1 MDLFPGLDDVDWHAL
16 EHAYGPA
23 DEVPD
28 LLRGLVS
35 DDPAVRESALDGMY
49 GAVHHQGDVYDSTVA
64 ALPFLLGLLGHA
76 GLPGRD
82 GVVGFLASVGESG
95 GEPDPWEERAIE
107 VVQAAFPLFLTLLDD
122 PEPAVRKAAC
132 EALAVCRADA
142 ARAADALGERMP
154 VETDADVRAAI
165 VAALGTIGAHGWVTG
180 QAAVGVARRLA
191 TAAVDHADPA
201 VRLGALAE
209 LAGCAPDAL
218 PDDALPDDV
227 PAFALDAFARLYAAG
242 TPTTGPAGFSTP
254 TLLGTLREHAEEDA
268 AGRRASAAYPLLAR
282 LSRALGDRVEDR
294 TRLLVPL
301 LESPDWEQRLDAVRV
316 ARALVEHWRGDHR
329 ELVRLIADQLLA
341 PEPRLPPAAATALR
355 HLGPVAAPAA
365 DRLARGIDAA
375 PRESGPGGPPAWITV
390 WPAGGSSVGPS
401 LWTLAEL
408 GDPRALPPLRWAL
421 ERREPPSDIGH
432 AVRALGPSA
441 ADLVPLLRARLRD
454 LPAVEG
460 HDPVRSGLL
469 SALGAMGEA
478 AVPAVGDVV
487 RHLPEYAALSALGA
501 LGAHAV
507 EATGALH
514 ALLDHAEP
522 RLAVEAAGASWRV
535 EGDPDRVLPTL
546 SRHLDHT
553 KAVEVIAELGPAAA
567 AHLPALR
574 SRLDPPDPTGW
585 LDLFVARASWR
596 AAGDAEAAVELLAA
610 AWRKNVHVRVPVAR
624 CLTELGRAAEPVAP
638 LLREEL
644 ARPRRHASTDDGWS
658 SATVTADEELVR
670 LCRDVLAAL

>member
-1 MDLFPGLDDVDWHAL
+1 VDLFPGLDDVDWHAVT
-16 EHAYGPA
+16 HAYGPA
-23 DEVPD
+23 DDVPD

-49 GAVHHQGDVYDSTVA
+49 GAVHHQGGVYDSTVA

-82 GVVGFLASVGESG
+82 GVVGFLASVGERD
-95 GEPDPWEERAIE
+95 GEAGTWEERAVE
-107 VVQAAFPLFLTLLDD
+107 VVEAAFPLFSTLLDD

-142 ARAADALGERMP
+142 AQAVDALGERMP

-165 VAALGTIGAHGWVTG
+165 VAALGTVGARGWLTG
-180 QAAVGVARRLA
+180 PAAVGLARRLA
-191 TAAVDHADPA
+191 TAAVEHADPA
-201 VRLGALAE
+201 VRLGALAA
-209 LAGCAPDAL
+209 LAGCAP
-218 PDDALPDDV
+218 DALPDDV

-242 TPTTGPAGFSTP
+242 TPTAEPAGFSTP
-254 TLLGTLREHAEEDA
+254 TLLGRLREHAEEEA
-268 AGRRASAAYPLLAR
+268 AGRRAAEAYPLLAR
-282 LSRALGDRVEDR
+282 LSQALGDRVGDR
-294 TRLLVPL
+294 TRLLVGL
-301 LESPDWEQRLDAVRV
+301 LGSPDPEQRLDAVRV
-316 ARALVEHWRGDHR
+316 ATALVEHWRGDHR
-329 ELVRLIADQLLA
+329 ELVGLIADQLLA

-375 PRESGPGGPPAWITV
+375 PREAGPDGPPAWITV
-390 WPAGGSSVGPS
+390 WPSGGSSVGPA

-432 AVRALGPSA
+432 AVRALGLSA
-441 ADLVPLLRARLRD
+441 ADLVPLVRARLRD
-454 LPAVEG
+454 LPTAAG
-460 HDPVRSGLL
+460 HDSVRGGLL
-469 SALGAMGEA
+469 LALGAMEEA

-487 RHLPEYAALSALGA
+487 RHLPTYNALHALAALGP
-501 LGAHAV
+501 HAV

-522 RLAVEAAGASWRV
+522 RLAVEAAGALWRV
-535 EGDPDRVLPTL
+535 KGDPDRVLPTL
-546 SRHLDHT
+546 SRHLDQL

-574 SRLDPPDPTGW
+574 SRLDRPDPTGW

-596 AAGDAEAAVELLAA
+596 AAGDAEAAVELLTA

-624 CLTELGRAAEPVAP
+624 CLAELGRAAGPVAP

-644 ARPRRHASTDDGWS
+644 ARPRRHTSADDGWS
-658 SATVTADEELVR
+658 SGTVTADEELVR
-670 LCRDVLAAL
+670 LCRDVLAVL

>member
-1 MDLFPGLDDVDWHAL
+1 MDLFPGLDDVDWHAVA
-16 EHAYGPA
+16 HAYGPA
-23 DEVPD
+23 DDVPG

-64 ALPFLLGLLGHA
+64 ALPFLLGLLDHA
-76 GLPGRD
+76 GLPGRA
-82 GVVGFLASVGESG
+82 GVVGFLASVGEAD
-95 GEPDPWEERAIE
+95 GEPGSWQGRAVE
-107 VVQAAFPLFLTLLDD
+107 AVRAAFPLFLTLLDD

-142 ARAADALGERMP
+142 AQAADALGERMR
-154 VETDADVRAAI
+154 VETDADVRSAV
-165 VAALGTIGAHGWVTG
+165 VAALGTIGAHGWLTG
-180 QAAVGVARRLA
+180 QAAVDLARRLA
-191 TAAVDHADPA
+191 TAAVEHADPA

-209 LAGCAPDAL
+209 LAASAPDV
-218 PDDALPDDV
+218 LPDDV
-227 PAFALDAFARLYAAG
+227 PAFALDAFARLYATG
-242 TPTTGPAGFSTP
+242 TPTAEPAGFSTP
-254 TLLGTLREHAEEDA
+254 TLLGRLREQAEEEA
-268 AGRRASAAYPLLAR
+268 AGRRASEAFPLLAR

-316 ARALVEHWRGDHR
+316 ATALVEHWRGDHR
-329 ELVRLIADQLLA
+329 ELVRLVADQLLA

-365 DRLARGIDAA
+365 DQLARGVEAA
-375 PRESGPGGPPAWITV
+375 PRESGPDGPPAWITV
-390 WPAGGSSVGPS
+390 WPAGGSSVGPA
-401 LWTLAEL
+401 LRTLAEL

-421 ERREPPSDIGH
+421 ERPEPPSDIGH

-441 ADLVPLLRARLRD
+441 ADLVPVIRARLRD
-454 LPAVEG
+454 LPTAEG
-460 HDPVRSGLL
+460 HDPVRGGLL
-469 SALGAMGEA
+469 LALGAVGEA

-487 RHLPEYAALSALGA
+487 RHLPEYTALGALGA

-507 EATGALH
+507 EAIGALH
-514 ALLDHAEP
+514 ALLDDAEP
-522 RLAVEAAGASWRV
+522 RLAAEVAGALWRV

-546 SRHLDHT
+546 SRHLDHV
-553 KAVEVIAELGPAAA
+553 KAVEVMSELGPAAA

-574 SRLDPPDPTGW
+574 SRLSPPDPTGW

-596 AAGDAEAAVELLAA
+596 AAGDAEAAVELLSA
-610 AWRKNVHVRVPVAR
+610 AWRKNVHVRLPVAR
-624 CLTELGRAAEPVAP
+624 CLAELGRAAEPIAP

-644 ARPRRHASTDDGWS
+644 GRPRRHGSADDGWS
-658 SATVTADEELVR
+658 SGTVTADEELVR